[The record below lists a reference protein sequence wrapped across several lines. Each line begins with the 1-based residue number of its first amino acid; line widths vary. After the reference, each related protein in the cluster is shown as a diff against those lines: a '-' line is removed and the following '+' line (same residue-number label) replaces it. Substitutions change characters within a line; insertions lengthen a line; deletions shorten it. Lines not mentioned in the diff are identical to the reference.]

1 MGTEISNQKKDYPII
16 RDRMASAILVMFISG
31 LLPGL
36 IAFVYSNKAT
46 YLYSLAMASDDER
59 RREDLYAQAV
69 RKDRV
74 SKTWILIGL
83 AIPVACILLA
93 IIAPLFS
100 K

>member
-1 MGTEISNQKKDYPII
+1 METEISDQKKTYPII

-31 LLPGL
+31 LLPGI
-36 IAFVYSNKAT
+36 IALVYSNKAT

-59 RREDLYAQAV
+59 RRDDLYAQAV
-69 RKDRV
+69 RKDKV

-83 AIPVACILLA
+83 AIPVFCILLFILA
-93 IIAPLFS
+93 ALFS